1 MYDAKDFFELLNSH
15 YQKITFDNNVDI
27 WKQNKTKPPWKSWGT
42 WASALGEDYGGF
54 EVDWI
59 HYSW

>member
-27 WKQNKTKPPWKSWGT
+27 WKQNKTKPP
-42 WASALGEDYGGF
+42 
-54 EVDWI
+54 
-59 HYSW
+59 